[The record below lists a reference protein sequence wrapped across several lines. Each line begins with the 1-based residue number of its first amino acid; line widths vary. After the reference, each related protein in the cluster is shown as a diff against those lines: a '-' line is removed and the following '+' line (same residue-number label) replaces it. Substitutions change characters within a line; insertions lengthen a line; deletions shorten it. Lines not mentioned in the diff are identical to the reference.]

1 MGWDDRFDE
10 ISGDI
15 VGCLVGVVWTRR
27 YSQGT
32 EYSLDV
38 GASWF
43 TLITLRRVRHT
54 QLSSIGVERCNWQP
68 WPSHASEP

>member
-1 MGWDDRFDE
+1 MDTE
-10 ISGDI
+10 IFAGYRI
-15 VGCLVGVVWTRR
+15 LIRCGGIM
-27 YSQGT
+27 
-32 EYSLDV
+32 
-38 GASWF
+38 F